1 MAAVI
6 GPLWQTAH
14 PSGITH
20 PTCTHQAPDSC
31 NRCDGTSAE
40 DREFWSSTPAQRRTY
55 LRGLWEWRR
64 DFHSQ
69 PQPEGNIA

>member
-40 DREFWSSTPAQRRTY
+40 DREFWSATPAQRRTY
-55 LRGLWEWRR
+55 LRELNAWRQQFNTPVEHHG
-64 DFHSQ
+64 D
-69 PQPEGNIA
+69 AA